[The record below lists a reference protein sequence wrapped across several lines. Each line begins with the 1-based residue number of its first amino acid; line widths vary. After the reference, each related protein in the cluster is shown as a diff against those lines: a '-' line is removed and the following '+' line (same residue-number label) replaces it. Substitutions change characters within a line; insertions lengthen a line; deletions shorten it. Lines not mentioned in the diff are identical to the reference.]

1 MLFGFFTYFF
11 VATFVLHRSL
21 SFASQASSVSQ
32 MNKAVCKSLVICGP
46 SGVGK
51 STLIGKLLADYPTK
65 LALSVSHTSRSPR
78 EGEID
83 GVHYHFVT
91 KEFLEDDIANGKI
104 KYIEHA
110 AVHSNIYGT
119 RSDSVA
125 KIHEQGKLCILDVDR
140 RGVMQIKSSGLSA
153 KYLFMAPPSMNA
165 LEKRLRGRKTESEE
179 QIALR
184 LANAKLEMEYGLTKG
199 NFDAVLVN
207 DNPDQAYQS
216 LLSTMRAWFPFL
228 TL

>member
-1 MLFGFFTYFF
+1 
-11 VATFVLHRSL
+11 
-21 SFASQASSVSQ
+21 
-32 MNKAVCKSLVICGP
+32 MNKVVCKSLVICGP

-51 STLIGKLLADYPTK
+51 STLIGKLLADFPAK
-65 LALSVSHTSRSPR
+65 VALSVSHTSRKPR

-91 KEFLEDDIANGKI
+91 KEFIEDDISHGKI

-125 KIHEQGKLCILDVDR
+125 KIHDHGKLCILDVDR
-140 RGVMQIKSSGLSA
+140 RGVMQIKSSGLPA
-153 KYLFMAPPSMNA
+153 KYLFMAPPSMTV

-184 LANAKLEMEYGLTKG
+184 LENAKLEMEFGLAQG

-207 DNPDQAYQS
+207 DNPDQAYQT
-216 LLSTMRAWFPFL
+216 LLSQMRAWFPFL
-228 TL
+228 QL